1 MQPSRDF
8 IPARAP
14 RDLSRWV
21 ICVGLALA
29 AHAAGAA
36 ALIAPWGKPYDEVAS
51 APVIVVEL
59 TAVAVAPHTEPTDLA
74 PGPEKTESSVEQV
87 AAQPQREPEEL
98 ITAALPTPQIEAAPE
113 PLPQVRPN
121 TTPRREMAPTTSAP
135 SPAERRAKRAAA
147 PSPGTAAQSNAL
159 PSWRSA
165 LMARLERN
173 KRYPSDAGGVRGVAV
188 LAFNIDRSGGVH
200 NARIAKS
207 SGSPALD
214 RETLALATRA
224 QPLPPP
230 PAELSGAQI
239 PVSVP
244 LRYNMD

>member
-1 MQPSRDF
+1 MQASRDF
-8 IPARAP
+8 IAARAP

-21 ICVGLALA
+21 ICIGLALA

-36 ALIAPWGKPYDEVAS
+36 ALIAPWGKPYDDVAS

-59 TAVAVAPHTEPTDLA
+59 TAVAVAPQTEPTDVA
-74 PGPEKTESSVEQV
+74 PGPQQTEASVQPV
-87 AAQPQREPEEL
+87 AAEPQREPEEL
-98 ITAALPTPQIEAAPE
+98 TTAALPAPQIEATPE
-113 PLPQVRPN
+113 PLPGAKARAARQS
-121 TTPRREMAPTTSAP
+121 APTTTAP
-135 SPAERRAKRAAA
+135 SPAERRARRAAA
-147 PSPGTAAQSNAL
+147 PASGAAAQSNAL

-165 LMARLERN
+165 LVARLERN

-207 SGSPALD
+207 SGSQALD
-214 RETLALATRA
+214 RETLALAARA

>member
-1 MQPSRDF
+1 MQASRDS

-59 TAVAVAPHTEPTDLA
+59 TAVAVAPQTEPTDVA
-74 PGPEKTESSVEQV
+74 PGPEQTEAPLEQV
-87 AAQPQREPEEL
+87 AAEPQREPEAMT
-98 ITAALPTPQIEAAPE
+98 TAALPMAQTQAVPE
-113 PLPQVRPN
+113 PRSEAKPA
-121 TTPRREMAPTTSAP
+121 TPRQPAPVTSAP
-135 SPAERRAKRAAA
+135 SPAERRARRAAA
-147 PSPGTAAQSNAL
+147 PSPGAAAQSNAL

-165 LMARLERN
+165 LVARLERN

-188 LAFNIDRSGGVH
+188 LAFTIDRSGGVH

-214 RETLALATRA
+214 RETLALAARV

-239 PVSVP
+239 PISVP

>member
-1 MQPSRDF
+1 M
-8 IPARAP
+8 
-14 RDLSRWV
+14 
-21 ICVGLALA
+21 A
-29 AHAAGAA
+29 A
-36 ALIAPWGKPYDEVAS
+36 
-51 APVIVVEL
+51 
-59 TAVAVAPHTEPTDLA
+59 
-74 PGPEKTESSVEQV
+74 
-87 AAQPQREPEEL
+87 
-98 ITAALPTPQIEAAPE
+98 
-113 PLPQVRPN
+113 
-121 TTPRREMAPTTSAP
+121 TTTAP

-147 PSPGTAAQSNAL
+147 PAPGAAAQSNAL

-165 LMARLERN
+165 LVARLERN

-188 LAFNIDRSGGVH
+188 LAFNVDRSGGVH

-239 PVSVP
+239 PISVP

>member
-1 MQPSRDF
+1 MQASRDF
-8 IPARAP
+8 IPARSP

-51 APVIVVEL
+51 APVIFVEL
-59 TAVAVAPHTEPTDLA
+59 TAVAVAPQTEPTDTA
-74 PGPEKTESSVEQV
+74 PGPEQTEASVEPV
-87 AAQPQREPEEL
+87 AAEPREPKEMT
-98 ITAALPTPQIEAAPE
+98 TAALPAPQAQAITESLPEA
-113 PLPQVRPN
+113 RPN
-121 TTPRREMAPTTSAP
+121 TAPRRETAPTTTAP
-135 SPAERRAKRAAA
+135 SPAERRARRPAA
-147 PSPGTAAQSNAL
+147 PAPGTAAPSNAL

-165 LMARLERN
+165 LVARLERN

-207 SGSPALD
+207 SGSSALD
-214 RETLALATRA
+214 RETLALAVRA

>member
-1 MQPSRDF
+1 MQASRAA
-8 IPARAP
+8 IPARMP

-36 ALIAPWGKPYDEVAS
+36 ALIAPWGKPYDEIAT
-51 APVIVVEL
+51 APSIVVEL
-59 TAVAVAPHTEPTDLA
+59 TPLAVAPQTEPTDVA
-74 PGPEKTESSVEQV
+74 PGPEQTEAAVEQV
-87 AAQPQREPEEL
+87 VADPQPEPEVMT
-98 ITAALPTPQIEAAPE
+98 TAALPAPQIADAPG
-113 PLPQVRPN
+113 PLPEVKPRSA
-121 TTPRREMAPTTSAP
+121 RREPAATTTAP
-135 SPAERRAKRAAA
+135 SPADRRAKRAAA
-147 PSPGTAAQSNAL
+147 PSPGATAQSNAL

-165 LMARLERN
+165 LVARLERN

-200 NARIAKS
+200 NARIIRS
-207 SGSPALD
+207 SGSAALD
-214 RETLALATRA
+214 RETLALAIRA
-224 QPLPPP
+224 QPLPSP

-239 PVSVP
+239 PISVP

>member
-1 MQPSRDF
+1 MQARRDS

-21 ICVGLALA
+21 ICIGVALA

-36 ALIAPWGKPYDEVAS
+36 ALIAPWGNPYDEVAS

-59 TAVAVAPHTEPTDLA
+59 TAVAVAPQTEPTDVA
-74 PGPEKTESSVEQV
+74 PGPEQTEASVEQV
-87 AAQPQREPEEL
+87 VAEAHHEPEEVP
-98 ITAALPTPQIEAAPE
+98 TATVPTRQMQAAPE
-113 PLPQVRPN
+113 ALPDAKP
-121 TTPRREMAPTTSAP
+121 TITPRRETAPTTSAP

-147 PSPGTAAQSNAL
+147 PSPGASAQSNAL

-165 LMARLERN
+165 VVARLERN
-173 KRYPSDAGGVRGVAV
+173 KRYPSDAGGARGVAV

-224 QPLPPP
+224 APLPPP

-239 PVSVP
+239 PISVP

>member
-1 MQPSRDF
+1 MQATRDF
-8 IPARAP
+8 IPASTP
-14 RDLSRWV
+14 SDLSRWV
-21 ICVGLALA
+21 ICIGLALA

-36 ALIAPWGKPYDEVAS
+36 VLIAPWGKSYDEVAS

-59 TAVAVAPHTEPTDLA
+59 TAVAVAPQTEPTDVA
-74 PGPEKTESSVEQV
+74 PGPEPIESSAEPVV
-87 AAQPQREPEEL
+87 AEPQREAQEMT
-98 ITAALPTPQIEAAPE
+98 TAALPASRIDAARE
-113 PLPQVRPN
+113 PLPAPKATAARQS
-121 TTPRREMAPTTSAP
+121 APTITAP
-135 SPAERRAKRAAA
+135 STAERRARRAAA
-147 PSPGTAAQSNAL
+147 PSPGAAVHSNAL

-165 LMARLERN
+165 LVAQLERN

-188 LAFNIDRSGGVH
+188 LAFNVDRSGGVH

-214 RETLALATRA
+214 REALALAARA

-239 PVSVP
+239 PISVP

>member
-1 MQPSRDF
+1 MQASRDF

-59 TAVAVAPHTEPTDLA
+59 TAVAVAPQTEPTDVA
-74 PGPEKTESSVEQV
+74 PGPEQTEAPAELVV
-87 AAQPQREPEEL
+87 AEPQQEPEAMT
-98 ITAALPTPQIEAAPE
+98 TAALPTAQTQAVPE
-113 PLPQVRPN
+113 PRSEAKPAHRQTAPA
-121 TTPRREMAPTTSAP
+121 TTAP
-135 SPAERRAKRAAA
+135 SPAERRARRATA
-147 PSPGTAAQSNAL
+147 PSPGAVAQSNAL

-165 LMARLERN
+165 LVARLERN
-173 KRYPSDAGGVRGVAV
+173 KRYPPDAGGVRGVAV
-188 LAFNIDRSGGVH
+188 LAFNIDRSGAVH

>member
-1 MQPSRDF
+1 MQASRDF
-8 IPARAP
+8 IPARTP

-21 ICVGLALA
+21 ICIGLALA

-36 ALIAPWGKPYDEVAS
+36 ALIGPWGKPYDEVAS

-59 TAVAVAPHTEPTDLA
+59 TAVAVAPQTEPTDVA
-74 PGPEKTESSVEQV
+74 PGPEQTEASVEQV
-87 AAQPQREPEEL
+87 AAEPQREPEEL
-98 ITAALPTPQIEAAPE
+98 TTAALPAPPTQTIPQ
-113 PLPQVRPN
+113 PLPEAKPAVARQSAA
-121 TTPRREMAPTTSAP
+121 TTTAP
-135 SPAERRAKRAAA
+135 SPAERRARRAAA
-147 PSPGTAAQSNAL
+147 PAPGAAAQSNAL

-165 LMARLERN
+165 LVARLERN

-188 LAFNIDRSGGVH
+188 LAFNVDRSGGVH

-207 SGSPALD
+207 SGSSALD
-214 RETLALATRA
+214 RETLALAARA

>member
-1 MQPSRDF
+1 MQANRDL

-36 ALIAPWGKPYDEVAS
+36 ALITPWGKPYGEVAS

-59 TAVAVAPHTEPTDLA
+59 AAVAVAPQTERTDVA
-74 PGPEKTESSVEQV
+74 PGPQQTAASVQQV
-87 AAQPQREPEEL
+87 APEPQREPEEL
-98 ITAALPTPQIEAAPE
+98 TTAALPAPQIEATPA
-113 PLPQVRPN
+113 PLPEAKARTARQS
-121 TTPRREMAPTTSAP
+121 APTTTVP
-135 SPAERRAKRAAA
+135 SPAERRARRAAA
-147 PSPGTAAQSNAL
+147 PASGAPAQSNAL

-165 LMARLERN
+165 LVARLERN

-207 SGSPALD
+207 SGSAALD
-214 RETLALATRA
+214 RETLALAARA

>member
-1 MQPSRDF
+1 MQASRDF

-14 RDLSRWV
+14 DLSRWV

-59 TAVAVAPHTEPTDLA
+59 TALAVAPQTEPADVA
-74 PGPEKTESSVEQV
+74 PGPEQTEASVEQV
-87 AAQPQREPEEL
+87 AAEPQREPEKMT
-98 ITAALPTPQIEAAPE
+98 TAALPAPTTQTTPE
-113 PLPQVRPN
+113 PLPDTKPTAARQSV
-121 TTPRREMAPTTSAP
+121 PTTTAP

-147 PSPGTAAQSNAL
+147 PSPGATAQSNAL

-165 LMARLERN
+165 LVARLERN

-188 LAFNIDRSGGVH
+188 LAFNVDRSGGVH

>member
-1 MQPSRDF
+1 MQANRDF
-8 IPARAP
+8 IPARTP

-59 TAVAVAPHTEPTDLA
+59 TAVAVAPQTEPTDIT
-74 PGPEKTESSVEQV
+74 PGPEQIESSVEQV
-87 AAQPQREPEEL
+87 AAEPKRELEEMT
-98 ITAALPTPQIEAAPE
+98 TAALPAAQAQANTEALPE
-113 PLPQVRPN
+113 ARPN
-121 TTPRREMAPTTSAP
+121 TAPRREMAPTTTAP
-135 SPAERRAKRAAA
+135 SPAERRARRPAA
-147 PSPGTAAQSNAL
+147 PSPGAVSQSHAL

-165 LMARLERN
+165 LVARLERN

-207 SGSPALD
+207 SGSSALD
-214 RETLALATRA
+214 RETLALAVRA